1 MCVVMASAGY
11 PGEHESGMGIEGLST
26 LGPDV
31 LAFHAATTRVDGG
44 LVANGGRVL
53 GITGLGSTV
62 AEARERAYA
71 GVDQVRFAGAIWRS
85 DIAAAIA

>member
-31 LAFHAATTRVDGG
+31 LAFHAATTRVVGG
-44 LVANGGRVL
+44 YATNGGRVL
-53 GITGLGSTV
+53 GITGLGATL
-62 AEARERAYA
+62 AEARARAYA
-71 GVDQVRFAGAIWRS
+71 GVDRVHFTGAVWRS